1 MAEAVAVATAISL
14 LKGFVV
20 SLLSDAANQTVSTV
34 WAGNKDYERLR
45 GMLSRLEPVVSSISP
60 TGGGSDASTQAW
72 LEALRERLEAI
83 KKVLQESSSRS
94 GLKLIFQSSRLVKE
108 TVKIGNLF
116 DEASIVSLQA
126 SVTTKEE
133 ISGMRET
140 LKEISEQLREL
151 QEDMQRREMAQTT
164 KVAMN
169 TPTSYYGSDVGVI
182 TTTEAYGRIKDQADS
197 MAWTSSSSTRSPP
210 SALPINIQQAAS
222 TGRPVLRR
230 QDSYTI
236 FGGDEVVEKAKILL
250 QSSEAPRW
258 VGLWASGGAGKTL
271 AAQRIFNDSS
281 LLSHFEGNCYWVTV
295 AKDIRPAN
303 LLAKVRW
310 EITGR
315 SDKPNLSSD
324 TTDFKNQLS
333 WELRDREK
341 LLLVLDDVWDGQLLD
356 WVDVLPNRAACKVLV
371 TTRNEEVLNHKHAAK
386 LQVPLLSPDH
396 SWQLFCWSAFQGVTH
411 VPADLK
417 EYAISVTHEC
427 KGLPLAIKVIGRAF
441 AGKTDV
447 SYWKLSLLKLR
458 NADILSDDH
467 EVQLYLRL
475 KLSVDDL
482 PRIHLK
488 DCFLYFA
495 AFPEDKEVKVEED
508 VLPLW
513 LGERIVGKNSD
524 YNPVDEAYELLGWLI
539 SRSLIE
545 LHSKSSKSAMIPEF
559 MSCKVHDVL
568 RDLARYIL
576 QHNTATSERVCLYEA
591 GRNLKCIP
599 VEWAPPKG
607 SKRSG
612 TLTLSACRMSVMQ
625 SNLKDLPPKLFD
637 APKLQVLLLRDN
649 PLTVIPDGF
658 FCNLRNL
665 RVLDLRH
672 TFITTLPS
680 SFGDLKLL
688 VVLNLSQT
696 ELAKLPPSLGNLS
709 NLEEL
714 NLDVCKKL
722 DYLPSKLSSLT
733 QLRILS
739 VRASRDVWMDKG
751 VFSNWA
757 GKGDLKDLTHLVA
770 LEQLCITS
778 QSQKKIPTGLTKAL
792 KGLRILELLFP
803 KLMSFPEPGPDDL
816 QQLEVLRLNK
826 CQSLTS
832 LPASFGSLQCLA
844 TLVLTSCSGLLS
856 LPDLDCLPQLLTLE
870 LDGCCELRSLPVSF
884 GRPDAFPVLKH
895 LSMFNCCKV
904 ASFPELMPGA
914 MPQLVSLNLSAWVQ
928 LDTVPESLVNLTT
941 LRYLSL
947 AICTRLQSLEHDSF
961 CFQKL
966 PNLEELNLETA
977 KQLSELPT
985 SLGSLYN
992 LRKLNIT
999 ACPAFIP
1006 DELEFMILH
1015 RRIQLVK

>member
-1 MAEAVAVATAISL
+1 MAEAVAVAVAISL
-14 LKGFVV
+14 LKSSVV
-20 SLLSDAANQTVSTV
+20 SLLSYAANERVSSV

-83 KKVLQESSSRS
+83 KKVLQESS

-126 SVTTKEE
+126 SLTTKEE
-133 ISGMRET
+133 VSGMRET
-140 LKEISEQLREL
+140 LTEISEQLREVR
-151 QEDMQRREMAQTT
+151 QDMQRREMAEIT
-164 KVAMN
+164 KMAMK

-197 MAWTSSSSTRSPP
+197 MVWTSSSSTRSPP

-222 TGRPVLRR
+222 TGGPVLRR

-281 LLSHFEGNCYWVTV
+281 LLSHFEGNCSWVTV

-356 WVDVLPNRAACKVLV
+356 RVDVLPNRAACKVLV

-386 LQVPLLSPDH
+386 LQV
-396 SWQLFCWSAFQGVTH
+396 
-411 VPADLK
+411 
-417 EYAISVTHEC
+417 
-427 KGLPLAIKVIGRAF
+427 IGRAF

-447 SYWKLSLLKLR
+447 SYWHLSLLKLQ

-508 VLPLW
+508 VLPFW

-539 SRSLIE
+539 SSSLIE
-545 LHSKSSKSAMIPEF
+545 LHSKPSKSAMIPEF

-591 GRNLKCIP
+591 GRNLKCVP

-607 SKRSG
+607 SKPSG
-612 TLTLSACRMSVMQ
+612 TVTLSACRMSVMQ
-625 SNLKDLPPKLFD
+625 SNLKDLPPKLFY

-709 NLEEL
+709 NLEQL

-733 QLRILS
+733 RLRILS
-739 VRASRDVWMDKG
+739 VMASRDVWMDKG

-757 GKGDLKDLTHLVA
+757 GKGGLKDLTHLVA

-792 KGLRILELLFP
+792 KELRILELLFP
-803 KLMSFPEPGPDDL
+803 ELMSFPEPGPDDL
-816 QQLEVLRLNK
+816 QQLEVLRLNR

-856 LPDLDCLPQLLTLE
+856 LPDLDHLPQLLTLQ

-884 GRPDAFPVLKH
+884 GRPGAFPVLKH

-904 ASFPELMPGA
+904 ASFPEIMPGA
-914 MPQLVSLNLSAWVQ
+914 MLQLVSLNLSGWVQ
-928 LDTVPESLVNLTT
+928 LDTVPKSLVNLTT
-941 LRYLSL
+941 LRSLSL
-947 AICTRLQSLEHDSF
+947 GLCIHLQSLEHDSF

-977 KQLSELPT
+977 KQLSELPA
-985 SLGSLYN
+985 SIGSLYN
-992 LRKLNIT
+992 LRKLNIR

-1015 RRIQLVK
+1015 RRIQVVK